1 MKKRTK
7 IIILTLMIVLLGV
20 TGYLN
25 IVLNNSISEET
36 STTATTSYFTS
47 YRNDR
52 ESTRD
57 QEILYYDAII
67 DSESSSEAAIA
78 AAESA
83 KLELIAT
90 MEKELAVEGLIKAL
104 GFSDCVIAI
113 SDTKV
118 NVVVQA
124 SSLTD
129 TEVAQICTVVMEQ
142 LGTELRN
149 IVIIS
154 AE

>member
-1 MKKRTK
+1 
-7 IIILTLMIVLLGV
+7 MIVLLGV

-25 IVLNNSISEET
+25 IVLNNSVRET
-36 STTATTSYFTS
+36 GTNVASTSYFTS

-67 DSESSSEAAIA
+67 ESSSSTEAAIA
-78 AAESA
+78 SAEQA
-83 KLELIAT
+83 KLDLIKS
-90 MEKELAVEGLIKAL
+90 MEKELAVEGLVKAQ

-118 NVVVQA
+118 NVVVKGT
-124 SSLTD
+124 SLTEN
-129 TEVAQICTVVMEQ
+129 EVAQITTIVMEQ
-142 LGTELRN
+142 LGTPLRN
-149 IVIIS
+149 IIVFS

>member
-7 IIILTLMIVLLGV
+7 IIILTLMVVLLGV

-25 IVLNNSISEET
+25 IALNNSIKET
-36 STTATTSYFTS
+36 NTNVATTSYFTS

-52 ESTRD
+52 SSTRD

-67 DSESSSEAAIA
+67 DSESSTETAIA

-83 KLELIAT
+83 KLKLIET
-90 MEKELAVEGLIKAL
+90 MDKELAVEGLVKAQ

-118 NVVVQA
+118 NVVVKA
-124 SSLTD
+124 SSLSD
-129 TEVAQICTVVMEQ
+129 NEVAKISTIVMEQ
-142 LGTELRN
+142 LGTKLRN
-149 IVIIS
+149 IVVFS

>member
-7 IIILTLMIVLLGV
+7 IIILSLMIVLLGV

-25 IVLNNSISEET
+25 IALNNSVEET
-36 STTATTSYFTS
+36 NTNVATTSYFTS

-52 ESTRD
+52 SSTRD

-67 DSESSSEAAIA
+67 DSESSTDAAIS
-78 AAESA
+78 AAEDA
-83 KLELIAT
+83 KLSLIAT
-90 MEKELAVEGLIKAL
+90 MEKELAVEGLIKAQ

-113 SDTKV
+113 SDSKV
-118 NVVVQA
+118 NVVVKG
-124 SSLTD
+124 SSLTEN
-129 TEVAQICTVVMEQ
+129 EVAQISTIVKEQ
-142 LGTELRN
+142 LGTELKN
-149 IVIIS
+149 IVIIP

>member
-7 IIILTLMIVLLGV
+7 IIILSLMIVLLGV

-25 IVLNNSISEET
+25 IALNNSIEES
-36 STTATTSYFTS
+36 STNVATTSYFTS

-52 ESTRD
+52 SSTRD

-67 DSESSSEAAIA
+67 DSESSTEIAIKS
-78 AAESA
+78 AESA

-90 MEKELAVEGLIKAL
+90 MEKELAVEGLIKAQ
-104 GFSDCVIAI
+104 GFTDCVIAI
-113 SDTKV
+113 SDNKV
-118 NVVVQA
+118 NVVVQS
-124 SSLTD
+124 SSLTEN
-129 TEVAQICTVVMEQ
+129 EVAQISTIVKEQ
-142 LGTELRN
+142 LGTELKN
-149 IVIIS
+149 IVIIP